1 MIKMCVADNQPI
13 VHYGIKNYF
22 EGKSDF
28 SIVANVKTFDGI
40 LETIE
45 NNFFDVL
52 IVDLELDGFSTINLI
67 KSFVKNYPKTKVLIF
82 SGLTENMYAP
92 NAIKAG
98 ASTFISKNNNL
109 EALEN
114 AIIRVQ
120 NGEVF
125 YSHDVKKKI
134 DLITKQTKKERLY
147 KKLSSREI
155 EVLRFLSAGR
165 KNKEIAETLNLN
177 EKTISTYK
185 LRLLN
190 KLNVTNLVDLVNKA
204 KTLDVL

>member
-1 MIKMCVADNQPI
+1 
-13 VHYGIKNYF
+13 
-22 EGKSDF
+22 
-28 SIVANVKTFDGI
+28 
-40 LETIE
+40 
-45 NNFFDVL
+45 
-52 IVDLELDGFSTINLI
+52 VDLDLDGFSTINMI
-67 KSFVKNYPKTKVLIF
+67 KSFVKNYLNTKVLIF

-98 ASTFISKNNNL
+98 ASAFVSKNNDL
-109 EALEN
+109 EILED

-125 YSHDVKKKI
+125 YSQEVKKKI

-155 EVLRFLSAGR
+155 EVLRFLSSGR
-165 KNKEIAETLNLN
+165 KNKEIAATLNLN

>member
-1 MIKMCVADNQPI
+1 MIKICVADNQPI
-13 VHYGIKNYF
+13 VQYGLKNYF
-22 EGKSDF
+22 EGKSNF
-28 SIVANVKTFDGI
+28 SIVGNVKTFDAI

-45 NNFFDVL
+45 NRFFDIL
-52 IVDLELDGFSTINLI
+52 IVDLDLDGFSTINMI
-67 KSFVKNYPKTKVLIF
+67 KSFVKNYLNTKVLIF

-98 ASTFISKNNNL
+98 ASAFISKNNDL
-109 EALEN
+109 ETLEN

-125 YSHDVKKKI
+125 YSQEVKKKI

-155 EVLRFLSAGR
+155 EVLRFLSSGR
-165 KNKEIAETLNLN
+165 KNKEIAATLNLN

>member
-1 MIKMCVADNQPI
+1 MCVADNQPI

>member
-1 MIKMCVADNQPI
+1 MIKICVADNQPI

-28 SIVANVKTFDGI
+28 SIVGNVKTFNGV

-45 NNFFDVL
+45 NRFFDIL
-52 IVDLELDGFSTINLI
+52 IVDLDVDGFSTINMI
-67 KSFVKNYPKTKVLIF
+67 KSFIKNYPKTKVLIF

-98 ASTFISKNNNL
+98 ASTYISKNNEL
-109 EALEN
+109 EILEN

-120 NGEVF
+120 NGEIF
-125 YSHDVKKKI
+125 YSEQVKKKI

-204 KTLDVL
+204 KTLDAL

>member
-125 YSHDVKKKI
+125 YSQDVKKKI

>member
-1 MIKMCVADNQPI
+1 MLKICLADNQPI
-13 VHYGIKNYF
+13 VHYGLKNYF
-22 EGKSDF
+22 EGKSNF
-28 SIVANVKTFDGI
+28 SIVGNVRTFDAI
-40 LETIE
+40 LDTIE
-45 NNFFDVL
+45 IRFFDIL
-52 IVDLELDGFSTINLI
+52 IIDLDLDGFSTINMI
-67 KSFVKNYPKTKVLIF
+67 KSFVKNYPNTKVLIF

-92 NAIKAG
+92 NSIKAG
-98 ASTFISKNNNL
+98 ASAFVSKNNDL
-109 EALEN
+109 ETLEN

-125 YSHDVKKKI
+125 YSQEVKKKI

-155 EVLRFLSAGR
+155 EVLRFLSSGR
-165 KNKEIAETLNLN
+165 KNKEIAATLNLN

>member
-1 MIKMCVADNQPI
+1 MIKICVADNQPI
-13 VHYGIKNYF
+13 VQYGLKNYF
-22 EGKSDF
+22 EGKPNF
-28 SIVANVKTFDGI
+28 SIVSNVKTFDAI

-45 NNFFDVL
+45 NRFFDIL
-52 IVDLELDGFSTINLI
+52 IVDLDLDGFSTINMI
-67 KSFVKNYPKTKVLIF
+67 KSFVKNYLNTKVLIF

-98 ASTFISKNNNL
+98 ASAFISKNNDL
-109 EALEN
+109 ETLEN

-125 YSHDVKKKI
+125 YSQEVKKKI

-155 EVLRFLSAGR
+155 EVLRFLSSGR
-165 KNKEIAETLNLN
+165 KNKEIAATLNLN

>member
-1 MIKMCVADNQPI
+1 MIKICIADNQPI

-28 SIVANVKTFDGI
+28 SIVGNVKTFNGV

-45 NNFFDVL
+45 NRFFDIL
-52 IVDLELDGFSTINLI
+52 IVDLDVDGFSTINMI
-67 KSFVKNYPKTKVLIF
+67 KSFIKNYPKTKVLIF

-98 ASTFISKNNNL
+98 ASTYISKNNEL
-109 EALEN
+109 EILEN

-120 NGEVF
+120 NGEIF
-125 YSHDVKKKI
+125 YSEQVKKKI

>member
-1 MIKMCVADNQPI
+1 MIKICVADNQPI
-13 VHYGIKNYF
+13 VQYGLKNYF
-22 EGKSDF
+22 EGKSNF
-28 SIVANVKTFDGI
+28 SIVGNVKTFDAI

-45 NNFFDVL
+45 NRFFDIL
-52 IVDLELDGFSTINLI
+52 IVDLDLDGFSTINMI
-67 KSFVKNYPKTKVLIF
+67 KSFVKNYLNTKVLIF

-98 ASTFISKNNNL
+98 ASAFVSKNNDL
-109 EALEN
+109 ETLEN

-125 YSHDVKKKI
+125 YSQEVKKKI

-155 EVLRFLSAGR
+155 EVLRFLSSGR
-165 KNKEIAETLNLN
+165 KNKEIAATLNLN

>member
-1 MIKMCVADNQPI
+1 MLKICLADNQPI
-13 VHYGIKNYF
+13 VHYGLKNYF
-22 EGKSDF
+22 EGKSNF
-28 SIVANVKTFDGI
+28 SIVGNVKTFDAI

-45 NNFFDVL
+45 NRFFDIL
-52 IVDLELDGFSTINLI
+52 IVDLDLDGFSTINMI
-67 KSFVKNYPKTKVLIF
+67 KSFVKNYLNTKVLIF

-98 ASTFISKNNNL
+98 ASAFVSKNNDL
-109 EALEN
+109 ETLEN
-114 AIIRVQ
+114 AIVRVQ

-125 YSHDVKKKI
+125 YSQEVKKKI

-155 EVLRFLSAGR
+155 EVLRFLSSGR
-165 KNKEIAETLNLN
+165 KNKEIAATLNLN

>member
-22 EGKSDF
+22 EEKSDF

>member
-1 MIKMCVADNQPI
+1 MIKICVADNQPI
-13 VHYGIKNYF
+13 VHYGLKNYF
-22 EGKSDF
+22 DGKLNF
-28 SIVANVKTFDGI
+28 SVVSNVKSFEGI
-40 LETIE
+40 LEAIE
-45 NNFFDVL
+45 NRAIDVL
-52 IVDLELDGFSTINLI
+52 IIDLELDGFSTINLI
-67 KSFVKNYPKTKVLIF
+67 KNFVKKYPSTKVLIF

-98 ASTFISKNNNL
+98 ASTFLSKNKDL
-109 EALEN
+109 ETLES
-114 AIIRVQ
+114 AVVRVN
-120 NGEVF
+120 NGEIF
-125 YSHDVKKKI
+125 YSQEVKKKI
-134 DLITKQTKKERLY
+134 DLITKQTKKDRLY

>member
-1 MIKMCVADNQPI
+1 MIKICIADNQPI

-28 SIVANVKTFDGI
+28 SIVGNVKTFNGV

-45 NNFFDVL
+45 NRFFDIL
-52 IVDLELDGFSTINLI
+52 IVDLDVDGFSTINMI
-67 KSFVKNYPKTKVLIF
+67 KSFIKNYPKTKVLIF

-98 ASTFISKNNNL
+98 ASTYISKNNEL
-109 EALEN
+109 EILEN

-120 NGEVF
+120 NGEIF
-125 YSHDVKKKI
+125 YSEQVKKKI

-204 KTLDVL
+204 KTLDAL

>member
-1 MIKMCVADNQPI
+1 MIKICVADNQPI
-13 VHYGIKNYF
+13 VQYGLKNYF
-22 EGKSDF
+22 EGKSNF
-28 SIVANVKTFDGI
+28 SIVGNVKTFDAI

-45 NNFFDVL
+45 NRFFDIL
-52 IVDLELDGFSTINLI
+52 IVDLDLDGFSTINMI
-67 KSFVKNYPKTKVLIF
+67 KSFVKNYLNTKVLIF

-98 ASTFISKNNNL
+98 ASAFVSKNNDL
-109 EALEN
+109 EILED

-125 YSHDVKKKI
+125 YSQEVKKKI

-155 EVLRFLSAGR
+155 EVLRFLSSGR
-165 KNKEIAETLNLN
+165 KNKEIAATLNLN

>member
-1 MIKMCVADNQPI
+1 MIKMCIADNQPI

-22 EGKSDF
+22 DGNPDF
-28 SIVANVKTFDGI
+28 LVVSNVKTFDGI
-40 LETIE
+40 LEAIE
-45 NNFFDVL
+45 NRFFDVL
-52 IVDLELDGFSTINLI
+52 IVDLELDGFSTINMI
-67 KSFVKNYPKTKVLIF
+67 KNFVKNHASTKVLIF
-82 SGLTENMYAP
+82 SGLTEKMYAP

-98 ASTFISKNNNL
+98 ASTFVSKNNDL
-109 EALEN
+109 ETLEN
-114 AIIRVQ
+114 AIVRV
-120 NGEVF
+120 NSGEIF
-125 YSHDVKKKI
+125 YSPEVKKKI
-134 DLITKQTKKERLY
+134 DLITKQTKKERAY

>member
-1 MIKMCVADNQPI
+1 
-13 VHYGIKNYF
+13 
-22 EGKSDF
+22 
-28 SIVANVKTFDGI
+28 
-40 LETIE
+40 
-45 NNFFDVL
+45 
-52 IVDLELDGFSTINLI
+52 
-67 KSFVKNYPKTKVLIF
+67 
-82 SGLTENMYAP
+82 MYAP

-98 ASTFISKNNNL
+98 ASTFISKNNDL

-125 YSHDVKKKI
+125 YSQDVKKKI

>member
-1 MIKMCVADNQPI
+1 MIKICVADNQPI
-13 VHYGIKNYF
+13 VQYGLKNYF
-22 EGKSDF
+22 ADKSNF
-28 SIVANVKTFDGI
+28 SIVGNVKTFDAI
-40 LETIE
+40 LDTIE
-45 NNFFDVL
+45 NRFFDIL
-52 IVDLELDGFSTINLI
+52 IVDLDLDGFSTINMI
-67 KSFVKNYPKTKVLIF
+67 KSFVKNYLNTKVLIF

-98 ASTFISKNNNL
+98 ASAFVSKNNEL
-109 EALEN
+109 ETLEN

-125 YSHDVKKKI
+125 YSQEVKKKI

-155 EVLRFLSAGR
+155 EVLRFLSSGR
-165 KNKEIAETLNLN
+165 KNKEIAATLNLN

>member
-1 MIKMCVADNQPI
+1 MIKICVADNQPI
-13 VHYGIKNYF
+13 VQYGLKNYF
-22 EGKSDF
+22 EGKSNF
-28 SIVANVKTFDGI
+28 SIVGNVKTFDAI

-45 NNFFDVL
+45 NRFFDIL
-52 IVDLELDGFSTINLI
+52 IVDLDLDGFSTINML
-67 KSFVKNYPKTKVLIF
+67 KSFVKNYLNTKVLIF

-98 ASTFISKNNNL
+98 ASAFVSKNNDL
-109 EALEN
+109 ETLED

-125 YSHDVKKKI
+125 YSQEVKKKI

-155 EVLRFLSAGR
+155 EVLRFLSSGR
-165 KNKEIAETLNLN
+165 KNKEIAATLNLN

>member
-1 MIKMCVADNQPI
+1 MCVADNQPI

-40 LETIE
+40 VETIE

-52 IVDLELDGFSTINLI
+52 IVDLDLDGFSTINLI
-67 KSFVKNYPKTKVLIF
+67 KSFVKNYPNTKVLIF

-98 ASTFISKNNNL
+98 ASTFVSKNNDL

-125 YSHDVKKKI
+125 YSQDVKKKI

>member
-1 MIKMCVADNQPI
+1 MCIADNQPI

-22 EGKSDF
+22 DGNPDF
-28 SIVANVKTFDGI
+28 LVVSNVKTFNGI
-40 LETIE
+40 LESIE
-45 NNFFDVL
+45 NRFFDVL

-67 KSFVKNYPKTKVLIF
+67 KSFVKKYPSTKVLIF
-82 SGLTENMYAP
+82 SGLSESMYAP

-98 ASTFISKNNNL
+98 ASTFVSKNNDL
-109 EALEN
+109 ETLEN
-114 AIIRVQ
+114 AVVRVQ
-120 NGEVF
+120 SGEIF
-125 YSHDVKKKI
+125 YSKEVKKKI
-134 DLITKQTKKERLY
+134 DLITKQTKKERAY

>member
-1 MIKMCVADNQPI
+1 MIKICVADNQPI
-13 VHYGIKNYF
+13 VQYGLKNYF
-22 EGKSDF
+22 EGKSNF
-28 SIVANVKTFDGI
+28 SIVGNVKTFDAI

-45 NNFFDVL
+45 NRFFDIL
-52 IVDLELDGFSTINLI
+52 IVDLDLDGFSTINMI
-67 KSFVKNYPKTKVLIF
+67 KSFVKNYLNTKVLIF

-98 ASTFISKNNNL
+98 ASAFVSKNNDL
-109 EALEN
+109 ETLEN
-114 AIIRVQ
+114 AIVRVQ

-125 YSHDVKKKI
+125 YSQEVKKKI

-155 EVLRFLSAGR
+155 EVLRFLSSGR
-165 KNKEIAETLNLN
+165 KNKEIAATLNLN

>member
-1 MIKMCVADNQPI
+1 MCVADNQPI

-28 SIVANVKTFDGI
+28 TIVANVKTFDGI
-40 LETIE
+40 LETIA

-67 KSFVKNYPKTKVLIF
+67 KSFVKNYPNTKVLIF

-98 ASTFISKNNNL
+98 ASTFVSKNNDL

-125 YSHDVKKKI
+125 YSQDVKKKI

>member
-1 MIKMCVADNQPI
+1 MCIADNQPI

-28 SIVANVKTFDGI
+28 SIVADVKNFDSI

-52 IVDLELDGFSTINLI
+52 IVDLDLDGFSTINLI
-67 KSFVKNYPKTKVLIF
+67 KSFVKSYPNTKVLIF

-98 ASTFISKNNNL
+98 ASTFVSKSSDL
-109 EALEN
+109 ETLEN
-114 AIIRVQ
+114 AIVRVQ
-120 NGEVF
+120 NREIF
-125 YSHDVKKKI
+125 YSQEVKKKI

-165 KNKEIAETLNLN
+165 KNKEIATTLNLN

>member
-1 MIKMCVADNQPI
+1 MIKICVADNQPI
-13 VHYGIKNYF
+13 VQYGLKNYF
-22 EGKSDF
+22 ADKSNF
-28 SIVANVKTFDGI
+28 SIVGNVKTFDAI

-45 NNFFDVL
+45 NRFFDIL
-52 IVDLELDGFSTINLI
+52 IVDLDLDGFSTINMI
-67 KSFVKNYPKTKVLIF
+67 KSFVKNYLNTKVLIF

-98 ASTFISKNNNL
+98 ASAFVSKNSDL
-109 EALEN
+109 ETLED

-125 YSHDVKKKI
+125 YSQEVKKKI

-155 EVLRFLSAGR
+155 EVLRFLSSGR
-165 KNKEIAETLNLN
+165 KNKEIAVTLNLN

>member
-1 MIKMCVADNQPI
+1 MCIADNQPI

-22 EGKSDF
+22 DGNSNF
-28 SIVANVKTFDGI
+28 SIVSNVRTFNGI
-40 LETIE
+40 LESVE
-45 NNFFDVL
+45 NRLFDVL
-52 IVDLELDGFSTINLI
+52 ILDLELDGFSTINLM
-67 KSFVKNYPKTKVLIF
+67 KNFVKKYPSIKVLIF
-82 SGLTENMYAP
+82 SGLSEGMYAP

-98 ASTFISKNNNL
+98 ASTFVSKNKDL
-109 EALEN
+109 ETLES
-114 AIIRVQ
+114 AVIRAQ
-120 NGEVF
+120 SGEIF
-125 YSHDVKKKI
+125 YSDEVKKKI

-155 EVLRFLSAGR
+155 EVLRFLSEGL
-165 KNKEIAETLNLN
+165 KNKEVAEKLNLN

-190 KLNVTNLVDLVNKA
+190 KLNVTNIVDLVNKA

>member
-1 MIKMCVADNQPI
+1 MCIADNQPI

-22 EGKSDF
+22 ERKSDF

-40 LETIE
+40 LKTIE
-45 NNFFDVL
+45 NHFFDIL
-52 IVDLELDGFSTINLI
+52 IVDLDLDGFSTINLI
-67 KSFVKNYPKTKVLIF
+67 KSFVKNYPNIKVLIF

-98 ASTFISKNNNL
+98 ASTFISKNNDL
-109 EALEN
+109 ETLEN

-120 NGEVF
+120 NGEIF
-125 YSHDVKKKI
+125 YSQEVKKKI

>member
-1 MIKMCVADNQPI
+1 MIKICVADNQPI
-13 VHYGIKNYF
+13 VQYGLKNYF
-22 EGKSDF
+22 EGKSNF
-28 SIVANVKTFDGI
+28 SIVGNVKTFDAI

-45 NNFFDVL
+45 NRFFDIL
-52 IVDLELDGFSTINLI
+52 IVDLDLDGFSTINMI
-67 KSFVKNYPKTKVLIF
+67 KSFVKNYLNTKVLIF

-98 ASTFISKNNNL
+98 ASAFVPKNNDL
-109 EALEN
+109 ETLEN

-125 YSHDVKKKI
+125 YSPEVKKKI

-155 EVLRFLSAGR
+155 EVLRFLSSGR
-165 KNKEIAETLNLN
+165 KNKEIAVTLNLN

>member
-1 MIKMCVADNQPI
+1 MIKICVADNQPI
-13 VHYGIKNYF
+13 VQYGLKNYF
-22 EGKSDF
+22 ADKSNF
-28 SIVANVKTFDGI
+28 SIVGNVKTFDAI
-40 LETIE
+40 LDTIE
-45 NNFFDVL
+45 NRFFDIL
-52 IVDLELDGFSTINLI
+52 IVDLDLDGFSTINMI
-67 KSFVKNYPKTKVLIF
+67 KSFVKNYLNTKVLIF

-98 ASTFISKNNNL
+98 ASAFVPKNNDL
-109 EALEN
+109 ETLEN

-125 YSHDVKKKI
+125 YSPEVKKKI

-155 EVLRFLSAGR
+155 EVLRFLSSGR
-165 KNKEIAETLNLN
+165 KNKEIAVTLNLN

>member
-1 MIKMCVADNQPI
+1 MIKICVADNQPI
-13 VHYGIKNYF
+13 VQYGLKNYF
-22 EGKSDF
+22 EGKSNF
-28 SIVANVKTFDGI
+28 SIVGNVKTFDAI

-45 NNFFDVL
+45 NRFFDIL
-52 IVDLELDGFSTINLI
+52 IVDLDLDGFSTINMI
-67 KSFVKNYPKTKVLIF
+67 KSFVKNYLNTKVLIF

-98 ASTFISKNNNL
+98 ASAFVSKNNDL
-109 EALEN
+109 ETLED

-125 YSHDVKKKI
+125 YSQEVKKKI

-155 EVLRFLSAGR
+155 EVLRFLSSGR
-165 KNKEIAETLNLN
+165 KNKEIAATLNLN

>member
-1 MIKMCVADNQPI
+1 MCVADNQPI

-40 LETIE
+40 VETIA

-52 IVDLELDGFSTINLI
+52 IVDLDLDGFSTINLI
-67 KSFVKNYPKTKVLIF
+67 KSFVKNYPNTKVLIF

-98 ASTFISKNNNL
+98 ASTFVSKNNDL

-125 YSHDVKKKI
+125 YSQDVKKKI

>member
-40 LETIE
+40 VETIE

-52 IVDLELDGFSTINLI
+52 IVDLDLDGFSTINLI
-67 KSFVKNYPKTKVLIF
+67 KSFVKNYPNTKVLIF

-98 ASTFISKNNNL
+98 ASTFVSKNNDL

-125 YSHDVKKKI
+125 YSQDVKKKI

>member
-1 MIKMCVADNQPI
+1 MIKMCIADNQPI
-13 VHYGIKNYF
+13 VHYGLKNYF
-22 EGKSDF
+22 DGNPDF
-28 SIVANVKTFDGI
+28 SVVSNVKTFNGI
-40 LETIE
+40 LESIE
-45 NNFFDVL
+45 NRSFDVL

-67 KSFVKNYPKTKVLIF
+67 KNFVKKYPSTKVLIF
-82 SGLTENMYAP
+82 SGLSEGMYAP

-98 ASTFISKNNNL
+98 ASAFVSKNNDL
-109 EALEN
+109 ETLAS
-114 AIIRVQ
+114 AVVRVQ
-120 NGEVF
+120 DGEIF
-125 YSHDVKKKI
+125 YSQEVKKKI
-134 DLITKQTKKERLY
+134 DLITKQTKKERAY

-155 EVLRFLSAGR
+155 EVLRFLSEGR

>member
-1 MIKMCVADNQPI
+1 MIKICVADNQPI

-28 SIVANVKTFDGI
+28 SIVGNVKTFNGV

-45 NNFFDVL
+45 NRFFDIL
-52 IVDLELDGFSTINLI
+52 IVDLDVDGFSTINLI
-67 KSFVKNYPKTKVLIF
+67 KSFIKNYPKTKVLIF

-98 ASTFISKNNNL
+98 ASTYISKNNEL
-109 EALEN
+109 EILEN

-120 NGEVF
+120 NGEIF
-125 YSHDVKKKI
+125 YSEQVKKKI

-165 KNKEIAETLNLN
+165 KNKEIAATLNLN

>member
-1 MIKMCVADNQPI
+1 MCVADNQPI

-40 LETIE
+40 VETIE
-45 NNFFDVL
+45 NNLFDVL
-52 IVDLELDGFSTINLI
+52 IVDLDLDGFSTINLI
-67 KSFVKNYPKTKVLIF
+67 KSFVKNYPNTKVLIF

-98 ASTFISKNNNL
+98 ASTFVSKNNDL

-125 YSHDVKKKI
+125 YSQDVKKKI

>member
-1 MIKMCVADNQPI
+1 MIKICVADNQPI
-13 VHYGIKNYF
+13 VQYGLKNYF
-22 EGKSDF
+22 EGKSNF
-28 SIVANVKTFDGI
+28 SIVGNVKTFDAI

-45 NNFFDVL
+45 NRFFDIL
-52 IVDLELDGFSTINLI
+52 IVDLDLDGFSTINMI
-67 KSFVKNYPKTKVLIF
+67 KSFVKNYLNTKVLIF

-98 ASTFISKNNNL
+98 ASAFVSKNNDL
-109 EALEN
+109 ETLEN

-125 YSHDVKKKI
+125 YSPEVKKKI

-155 EVLRFLSAGR
+155 EVLRFLSSGR
-165 KNKEIAETLNLN
+165 KNKEIAVTLNLN

>member
-1 MIKMCVADNQPI
+1 MIKICVADNQPI
-13 VHYGIKNYF
+13 VQYGLKNYF
-22 EGKSDF
+22 ADKSNF
-28 SIVANVKTFDGI
+28 SIVGNVKTFDAI
-40 LETIE
+40 LDTIE
-45 NNFFDVL
+45 NRFFDIL
-52 IVDLELDGFSTINLI
+52 IVDLDLDGFSTINMI
-67 KSFVKNYPKTKVLIF
+67 KSFVKNYLNTKVLIF

-98 ASTFISKNNNL
+98 ASAFVSKNNDL
-109 EALEN
+109 ETLEN

-125 YSHDVKKKI
+125 YSPEVKKKI

-155 EVLRFLSAGR
+155 EVLRFLSSGR
-165 KNKEIAETLNLN
+165 KNKEIAATLNLN

>member
-1 MIKMCVADNQPI
+1 
-13 VHYGIKNYF
+13 
-22 EGKSDF
+22 
-28 SIVANVKTFDGI
+28 
-40 LETIE
+40 
-45 NNFFDVL
+45 
-52 IVDLELDGFSTINLI
+52 
-67 KSFVKNYPKTKVLIF
+67 
-82 SGLTENMYAP
+82 MYAP

-98 ASTFISKNNNL
+98 ASAFVSKNNEL
-109 EALEN
+109 ETLEN

-125 YSHDVKKKI
+125 YSQEVKKKI

-155 EVLRFLSAGR
+155 EVLRFLSSGR
-165 KNKEIAETLNLN
+165 KNKEIAATLNLN

>member
-1 MIKMCVADNQPI
+1 MIKICVADNQPI
-13 VHYGIKNYF
+13 VQYGLKNYF
-22 EGKSDF
+22 EGKSNF
-28 SIVANVKTFDGI
+28 SIVGNVKTFDAI

-45 NNFFDVL
+45 NRFFDIL
-52 IVDLELDGFSTINLI
+52 IVDLDLDGFSTINMI
-67 KSFVKNYPKTKVLIF
+67 KSFVKNYLNTKVLIF

-98 ASTFISKNNNL
+98 ASAFISKNNDL
-109 EALEN
+109 ETLEN

-125 YSHDVKKKI
+125 YSQEVKKKI

-155 EVLRFLSAGR
+155 EVLRFLSSGR
-165 KNKEIAETLNLN
+165 KNKEIAATLNLN
-177 EKTISTYK
+177 EKTIGTYK